1 MTDQERITDF
11 LCSEK
16 KMTANYDSFASE
28 CVNIPLRDEFLRL
41 FNQSHHSQT
50 ERSRQRRSGAGTARS
65 RPRVIRSNRR
75 TPNIPISSPPASSKG
90 PRPGRHP
97 SWGAV
102 RACRCFGTFFAR
114 SG

>member
-16 KMTANYDSFASE
+16 KMAANYDTFASE

-50 ERSRQRRSGAGTARS
+50 ELFQLAQERGWYSPE
-65 RPRVIRSNRR
+65 RPRPTRSTRHI
-75 TPNIPISSPPASSKG
+75 PSIPISSPP
-90 PRPGRHP
+90 HE
-97 SWGAV
+97 
-102 RACRCFGTFFAR
+102 
-114 SG
+114 